1 MSRVFTVYNCGT
13 GFNRDRTQEVI
24 ANLASRTEG
33 SENRDWMIND
43 GPGSKP
49 GSKATL
55 ARTPG
60 LHDPKTGFKTK
71 APAFAQLKGITEGY
85 GWDHN
90 VEHAMAVIGAIQ
102 TGSTTPITTINMSGW
117 SRGAITCHML
127 AHALAAHPQ
136 TQGIKVNIFA
146 FDPVPGPNNFKL
158 EQISLPSNVHHYTAI
173 VMEDE
178 ARKIMKPVTFVD
190 SADEESGK
198 KFRTIALPGAHN
210 TAVITLNSEVGT
222 IGAALAHKFL
232 IKHGTRLRAPFLLND
247 VQYCELYAKVRL
259 DMAKYRGMTGSK
271 AQKKLL
277 GVFKRSVRN
286 DFHDTPYFVNGHHAK
301 RFEKSFPVLW
311 RMMGQGA
318 PDQATVDREATLLR
332 GRAPTTYQSLTALG
346 II

>member
-1 MSRVFTVYNCGT
+1 MARVFTVYNCGT

-60 LHDPKTGFKTK
+60 LHDPRTGFKTK
-71 APAFAQLKGITEGY
+71 APAFATLRGITEGY

-90 VEHAMAVIGAIQ
+90 VEHAMAVITAIQ
-102 TGSTTPITTINMSGW
+102 AGSNTPITTVNMSGW

-127 AHALAAHPQ
+127 AHALAAHPD
-136 TQGIKVNIFA
+136 TAGIKVNIFA

-158 EQISLPSNVHHYTAI
+158 EQISLPSNVHHYTAV

-178 ARKIMKPVTFVD
+178 ARKIMKPVTFLDSVD
-190 SADEESGK
+190 DDSGK
-198 KFRTIALPGAHN
+198 KFKTIALPGAHN
-210 TAVITLNSEVGT
+210 TAVITLASEVGT
-222 IGAALAHKFL
+222 IGAALAHRFL
-232 IKHGTRLRAPFLLND
+232 TKHGTRLRSPLLLSD

-259 DMAKYRGMTGSK
+259 DISKYRGLTGGTM
-271 AQKKLL
+271 QKKLL
-277 GVFKRSVRN
+277 GVFKRSVKN
-286 DFHDTPYFVNGHHAK
+286 DFNDTPYFVNGHHAK
-301 RFEKSFPVLW
+301 RFEKSFPSLW
-311 RMMGQGA
+311 HMMSHGA
-318 PDQATVDREATLLR
+318 QRPADVEREANLLR
-332 GRAPTTYQSLTALG
+332 GRAPTTYKSLTTLG
-346 II
+346 IL